1 MTDASSRSAPISVED
16 PDRARSLAKALLD
29 IEAVSLRPHDPFTWS
44 SGRVAP
50 IYCDNRRILAHP
62 RIRRV
67 IAEGFADII
76 RDSTSGSLVIAGTA
90 TAGIPHAAWLAEQ
103 LEAPMA
109 YVRSSAKEHGQGRR
123 IEGARLN
130 SDDAVII
137 VEDLVSTGNS
147 ALNAVSAVQETGATV
162 RAVLTIFT
170 YQLDAATVAVRDA
183 GLPCYALTDFHV
195 LLEVARRHRAFSE
208 ADFSI
213 LKAWREDPVAWSVE
227 HGGAG

>member
-1 MTDASSRSAPISVED
+1 MADASSRSAPISVED
-16 PDRARSLAKALLD
+16 LDRARSLARALLN

-50 IYCDNRRILAHP
+50 IYCDNRRTLAHP

-76 RDSTSGSLVIAGTA
+76 RDSTSGSLTIAGTA

-123 IEGARLN
+123 IEGTRLN
-130 SDDAVII
+130 ADDAVII
-137 VEDLVSTGNS
+137 VEDLVSTGAS
-147 ALNAVSAVQETGATV
+147 ALGAVSAVQETGATV

-170 YQLDAATVAVRDA
+170 YQLDVATAAFRDA
-183 GLPCYALTDFHV
+183 EVPCHALTDFHV
-195 LLEVARRHRAFSE
+195 LLETARRHRAFSE
-208 ADFSI
+208 EDFSI
-213 LKAWREDPVAWSVE
+213 LKAWREDPTAWSDE
-227 HGGAG
+227 HDGAG